1 MNIRVFL
8 YDICV
13 QISNN
18 NVFIPTISVFMK
30 EISVYDILQFR
41 FYFFMCYGG
50 IERWK
55 IEGFDVIYLKKC
67 LGF

>member
-50 IERWK
+50 IER
-55 IEGFDVIYLKKC
+55 
-67 LGF
+67 